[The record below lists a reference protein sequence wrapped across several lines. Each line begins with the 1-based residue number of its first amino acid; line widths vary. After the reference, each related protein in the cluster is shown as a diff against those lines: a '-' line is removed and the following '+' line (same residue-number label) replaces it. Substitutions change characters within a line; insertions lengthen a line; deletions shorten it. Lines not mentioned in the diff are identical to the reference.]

1 MRTYGTDRSDRVTVF
16 TPRLARLLSEHRGAD
31 VFRLEADTVGV
42 AGSALIEAVLRSR
55 PANAAERPT
64 FKPLQGRAVSRPESS
79 AVMRAVSQ
87 DVRAALEGDGEGDGE
102 GAVAGA
108 GPEKPG
114 GKAVDLSGEWP
125 RAGHLYLRDLV
136 FGSDPFRLQV
146 LVDRKLEWTPK
157 LTWTVIAAGA
167 ALPGC
172 PGAGAPVS
180 RLAGLTAAA
189 AGYGDRRYAMGLYRR
204 AAAPVCFTVSTLV
217 ANALWLGSPF
227 DDGVPNRHILYEA
240 MRLLPPS
247 WNLLRVASPEFA
259 ALDDRIGATDD
270 VLLLPLLSHR
280 DPALWDAPDEFRP
293 ERWETLD
300 PENQPGYLPFG
311 HANERCWGRHMV
323 MPLAE
328 RLLDMVR
335 EQGLAVSPEQTSA
348 EVPLAGLLGVS
359 RVRVVR
365 R

>member
-1 MRTYGTDRSDRVTVF
+1 MRTYGTERSDRVTVF
-16 TPRLARLLSEHRGAD
+16 TPRLGRLLSEHRGAD

-42 AGSALIEAVLRSR
+42 AGPALIDAVLRSR

-64 FKPLQGRAVSRPESS
+64 FKPLQGRPISRPESS
-79 AVMRAVSQ
+79 AVMRAVSL
-87 DVRAALEGDGEGDGE
+87 DVRAALEKP
-102 GAVAGA
+102 A
-108 GPEKPG
+108 GPDGKG
-114 GKAVDLSGEWP
+114 GAAADLSGEWP
-125 RAGHLYLRDLV
+125 RAAHLYLRDLV
-136 FGSDPFRLQV
+136 FGSDPMRLRV

-180 RLAGLTAAA
+180 RLAGLAAAA

-227 DDGVPNRHILYEA
+227 EDHIPNRHILYES

-259 ALDDRIGATDD
+259 ALDDRIGAGDD

-280 DPALWDAPDEFRP
+280 DPRLWDAPDEFRP
-293 ERWETLD
+293 ERWAALD
-300 PENQPGYLPFG
+300 ADDQPGYLPFG

-328 RLLDMVR
+328 RLLDLVR
-335 EQGLAVSPEQTSA
+335 EQGLAVSPEQKSA

-359 RVRVVR
+359 RVSVVR